1 MNPSMPT
8 GPVRLRVP
16 GALWE
21 AARPHRGLLALAVL
35 CVLAVTAAGL
45 AVPLVFGE
53 TVDRIIATG
62 DLGILTHA
70 ALVVLGVFALRTLF
84 LYGQIYFNFAFAHR
98 ATAGLRDRIFSRMLR
113 WPVEHVGAWR
123 SGEIMSRS
131 LHDTQLVHTHLLV
144 GLVDLT
150 GTAAMLLGTVVM
162 LFVLE
167 WRLASVTLVILPLVA
182 LVARHFGG
190 QIQGASN
197 RAQQLV
203 ADLASRVRDVI
214 AGARIVRAF
223 VQERREQERFA
234 GENRALLGEQIRISR
249 LIAFEVSA
257 VTMAT
262 ALGLVVF
269 LWAGGRL
276 IAADAMTPGALV
288 AFIAYVAL
296 AVDPGVNLTRIYANV
311 RQAQA
316 ALERIQEVLRVPISV
331 EPPGAREVPS
341 PLGEIVYED
350 VWLAYEPDRWALRG
364 ASLRIAPGEH
374 VALVGPSGAGK
385 SSAVNLLL
393 RFYDPTRGRVTL
405 GGVDLREVRTDSLRR
420 RIAYVPQ
427 ETVLFGG
434 TVRDNIAY
442 GSPGVSTEEIV
453 RAARAANAD
462 DFIRAL
468 PRGYD
473 TELSEAGLNLSGG
486 QRQRLAI
493 ARALLMDPDVIV
505 LDEATSSLD
514 TESEALVQEAV
525 ERLMRGRTAL
535 VIAHRLSTVRHAD
548 RIVVLNEGRVVE
560 EGTYETLMA
569 AGGLFRA
576 LAEGQLLRE
585 PEAGDARS
593 EIGDL
598 KSEIDSRLPT
608 ASGRGSTSTRRND
621 R

>member
-1 MNPSMPT
+1 M
-8 GPVRLRVP
+8 
-16 GALWE
+16 WE
-21 AARPHRGLLALAVL
+21 AARPHRGLLALAVV
-35 CVLAVTAAGL
+35 CVLVVTAAGL

-62 DLGILTHA
+62 DLAILGNA
-70 ALVVLGVFALRTLF
+70 ALVVLGVLALRTLF
-84 LYGQIYFNFAFAHR
+84 LYGEIFFNFAFAHR
-98 ATAGLRDRIFSRMLR
+98 TTAGLRDRVFSRMLR
-113 WPVEHVGAWR
+113 WPVEQVGVWR

-144 GLVDLT
+144 GLVHFI
-150 GTAAMLLGTVVM
+150 GTAATLMGTVAM
-162 LFVLE
+162 LYVLE
-167 WRLASVTLVILPLVA
+167 WRLASVTLVILPMVA
-182 LVARHFGG
+182 LVARHFGV
-190 QIQGASN
+190 QIQSASE
-197 RAQQLV
+197 RAQQVV

-214 AGARIVRAF
+214 AGARVVRAF
-223 VQERREQERFA
+223 VQERREQDRFA
-234 GENRALLGEQIRISR
+234 GEGRALLREQLRITR
-249 LIAFEVSA
+249 LIAFQVSA
-257 VTMAT
+257 VTMAM
-262 ALGLVVF
+262 ALGLVAF
-269 LWAGGRL
+269 LWVGGGL
-276 IAADAMTPGALV
+276 VASGTMTPGALV
-288 AFIAYVAL
+288 AFIAYVAI
-296 AVDPGVNLTRIYANV
+296 AVEPGVNMTKIYSNV

-316 ALERIQEVLRVPISV
+316 ALERIEEVLRVPIAV
-331 EPPGAREVPS
+331 EPPGARETPS

-364 ASLRIAPGEH
+364 MGLRIAPGEH

-385 SSAVNLLL
+385 SSVVNLLL
-393 RFYDPTRGRVTL
+393 RFYDPTRGRITV

-442 GSPGVSTEEIV
+442 GRLGASTDEVV
-453 RAARAANAD
+453 RAAQAANAD
-462 DFIRAL
+462 GFIRAL

-514 TESEALVQEAV
+514 TESEGLVQEAV

-548 RIVVLNEGRVVE
+548 RIVLLHEGRVVE

-569 AGGLFRA
+569 VGGMFRA
-576 LAEGQLLRE
+576 LSEGQLLRE
-585 PEAGDARS
+585 PESQKESQGRMSDVRCQMS
-593 EIGDL
+593 D
-598 KSEIDSRLPT
+598 DSRLST
-608 ASGRGSTSTRRND
+608 TSARGSPASRRGES
-621 R
+621 

>member
-1 MNPSMPT
+1 MTPPHPRRIAGVET
-8 GPVRLRVP
+8 GRLRDTLLQPVR

-21 AARPHRGLLALAVL
+21 AARPHRGRLALAVV

-45 AVPLVFGE
+45 AVPLLFGD
-53 TVDRIIATG
+53 TVDRIVATG
-62 DLGILTHA
+62 DLAVLGHA

-84 LYGQIYFNFAFAHR
+84 LYGQIYFNFAFAHMS
-98 ATAGLRDRIFSRMLR
+98 TAALRDRIFWRMLR
-113 WPVEHVGAWR
+113 WPVEHVGTWR

-144 GLVDLT
+144 GLVDFI
-150 GTAAMLLGTVVM
+150 GTAATLLGTIAM

-167 WRLASVTLVILPLVA
+167 WRLASVTLVILPVVA

-190 QIQGASN
+190 QIQAASE
-197 RAQQLV
+197 RAQQVV

-214 AGARIVRAF
+214 AGARVVRAF
-223 VQERREQERFA
+223 VQEARERERFA
-234 GENRALLGEQIRISR
+234 RENRALLGEQIRISR

-262 ALGLVVF
+262 ALGLVAF
-269 LWAGGRL
+269 LWLGGQL
-276 IAADAMTPGALV
+276 VASGTMTPGALV
-288 AFIAYVAL
+288 AFVAYVAL
-296 AVDPGVNLTRIYANV
+296 AVEPGVNLTRIYSNV

-316 ALERIQEVLRVPISV
+316 ALERIEEVLRVPV
-331 EPPGAREVPS
+331 VLEPWGAREVPS
-341 PLGEIVYED
+341 PLGEIVYDD

-364 ASLRIAPGEH
+364 VSLRIDPGEH

-385 SSAVNLLL
+385 SSVVNLLL
-393 RFYDPTRGRVTL
+393 RFYDPTRGRITV
-405 GGVDLREVRTDSLRR
+405 GGVDLREVRADSLRR
-420 RIAYVPQ
+420 RVAYVPQ
-427 ETVLFGG
+427 ETILFGG

-442 GSPGVSTEEIV
+442 GRPDAPSEEVV

-462 DFIRAL
+462 EFIRAL

-514 TESEALVQEAV
+514 AESELLVQEAID
-525 ERLMRGRTAL
+525 RLMHGRTAL

-548 RIVVLNEGRVVE
+548 RIVVLDEGRVVE
-560 EGTYETLMA
+560 EGSYSALMA
-569 AGGLFRA
+569 AGGAFRT
-576 LAEGQLLRE
+576 LAEGQLL
-585 PEAGDARS
+585 S
-593 EIGDL
+593 EG
-598 KSEIDSRLPT
+598 SEQPVLHGPPT
-608 ASGRGSTSTRRND
+608 PGRGEP
-621 R
+621 